1 MQQPESHTVR
11 EYAKLHN
18 VNRTTV
24 YKWLQDGKVTGHKV
38 DGKLHIFADD
48 AAWDSTEAARSERD
62 ATVVETLQN
71 QLKAKDEHIEA
82 LLQQVAEMQQS
93 QQQQNAIMMQMTR
106 NTERTQLLLEDHRKP
121 FYRRW
126 FRRDNRPQVET
137 EQA

>member
-1 MQQPESHTVR
+1 MQQQESHTVR
-11 EYAKLHN
+11 EYAELNN
-18 VNRTTV
+18 VNRATV
-24 YKWLQDGKVTGHKV
+24 YKWLQDGKITAHKV

-48 AAWDSTEAARSERD
+48 AAWKATPAAQAEAD
-62 ATVVETLQN
+62 ATVIETLQE

-126 FRRDNRPQVET
+126 FSRRQVET
-137 EQA
+137 EQPQ